1 MTLGRLL
8 LELLPITLLS
18 ALTPWTIVG
27 VIVLLASKGGVKN
40 AVAFALGWF
49 TAILLLGAVI
59 VVALTEGHEE
69 HASSVTWLQIGLQL
83 GFGAALLLFA
93 NSRWQRRP
101 ARGATVTEPAWIGR
115 LDRIGPVVSF
125 LFGAFWINGF
135 LVIPAATQIAQ
146 ADVTGPE
153 KAVALLF
160 YALGATAALIGVI
173 AYRLLAADRATVGLA
188 RLRGWVGQNS
198 TVAIAV
204 IVGAIGAGL
213 VIKAVVEIAQQ
224 F

>member
-1 MTLGRLL
+1 MGDLL
-8 LELLPITLLS
+8 LELLPLTILS

-59 VVALTEGHEE
+59 VAALTEGHEE
-69 HASSVTWLQIGLQL
+69 HARSVTWLQIGLQL

-93 NSRWQRRP
+93 HSRWRRRP
-101 ARGATVTEPAWIGR
+101 VRGAAVEEPAWIGK
-115 LDRIGPVVSF
+115 LDRIGPVTSF

-135 LVIPAATQIAQ
+135 LVVPAATQIAQ
-146 ADVTGPE
+146 AGVTGPE

-160 YALGATAALIGVI
+160 YALGASAALIGVI
-173 AYRLLAADRATVGLA
+173 AYRLLAAERATVGLD

-204 IVGAIGAGL
+204 LVGAIGAGL
-213 VIKAVVEIAQQ
+213 VIKAVVEITQQ
-224 F
+224 L